1 MAVVYLLNSGVSAG
15 KDGGRL
21 VVKKEGE
28 AIASVPLQKVEG
40 LIIGRNAQ
48 VSTQVLFTFMQSR
61 TPVVYVDGRGRIC
74 GTLMDSRESLKRFKW
89 QLSFAENQ
97 EKRASLAREILSD
110 KLAAQMELLRYYGRS
125 RKDGQLKAAADEIGT
140 CRRQLAAAD
149 DVDTMRGLEG
159 VAASLYF
166 KAFPHFLVDDG
177 WHFPGRVHH
186 PAYDPVNA
194 LLNYGY
200 AFLEREVRLALAAV
214 FLSPRIGI
222 IHANNDRR
230 DSLVYDMM
238 EPFRQKVTDRFVV
251 KLLNRHVLHP
261 DDFRD
266 SKKGCR
272 LTPEGSGLWIRAYE
286 KYMETK
292 VSEYG
297 GLTPRA
303 WIRRSVRQMAKSM
316 KEIDEAGHDGV
327 DGEMQVG

>member
-28 AIASVPLQKVEG
+28 VIASVPLQKVEG

-125 RKDGQLKAAADEIGT
+125 RKDGQLKAADEIGT
-140 CRRQLAAAD
+140 CRRQLTAAG

-297 GLTPRA
+297 DLTPRA
-303 WIRRSVRQMAKSM
+303 WIRISVRQIAKSM
-316 KEIDEAGHDGV
+316 KDIDEAGHDGV